1 MEWIAL
7 WQTFNGAFEV
17 TLLIFRF
24 GTSPTNQKN
33 PTNLEHSWVTRL
45 WQLHRAWPLCTGC
58 RGQLCPGLQ
67 VSQNGW
73 ALKASCDPIQNMGLY
88 QLHSASGPQW
98 WNPDRSDYS
107 CAVIN
112 TCFRCQLLQMPF
124 YRKKQDFFPLFI
136 FLQVPWPGNLTFSG
150 SHLCTF
156 QLFLNPISDMYW
168 QQNGSENSL
177 HPPRGN
183 ANITTL
189 WECSTSVISPLLP
202 TFIFSSIHSKR
213 LLFYT
218 TFSICCPA
226 ARLLSQYS
234 KLKHLSCC
242 NIHTKKPAL
251 AFPCFLKENGK
262 KKSGGMYS
270 TSWQACFCFEHCRNC
285 QSVLDLCENNTCVL
299 LPRSISP
306 VHWAGKQKFIT

>member
-168 QQNGSENSL
+168 QQNGSENRVCA
-177 HPPRGN
+177 HPEEIR
-183 ANITTL
+183 
-189 WECSTSVISPLLP
+189 TSQP
-202 TFIFSSIHSKR
+202 
-213 LLFYT
+213 
-218 TFSICCPA
+218 
-226 ARLLSQYS
+226 
-234 KLKHLSCC
+234 
-242 NIHTKKPAL
+242 
-251 AFPCFLKENGK
+251 
-262 KKSGGMYS
+262 
-270 TSWQACFCFEHCRNC
+270 
-285 QSVLDLCENNTCVL
+285 CENAQPQLFL
-299 LPRSISP
+299 LYYLHSFFPASIQSDCFSTQ
-306 VHWAGKQKFIT
+306 HFLYAAQLHDCSLSTAN